1 MITEAVGTARA
12 ISSVVA
18 MPSMSGMLMS
28 MRTMSGVSLVASL
41 RASTPDAAAPT
52 TSMSPSKPRS
62 FERWSR
68 VSGMSSTIRTRIW
81 SAI

>member
-1 MITEAVGTARA
+1 MMTDAVGTARA

-28 MRTMSGVSLVASL
+28 ISTTSGVSDDASL
-41 RASTPDAAAPT
+41 MASPPEAAAPT
-52 TSMSPSKPRS
+52 TSMSPSKPSS

-68 VSGMSSTIRTRIW
+68 VSGISSTIRTRIW